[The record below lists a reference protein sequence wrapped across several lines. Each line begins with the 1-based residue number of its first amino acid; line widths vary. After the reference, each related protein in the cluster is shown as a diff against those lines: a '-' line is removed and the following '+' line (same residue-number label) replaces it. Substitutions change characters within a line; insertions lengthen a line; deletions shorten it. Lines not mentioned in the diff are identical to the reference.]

1 MRLKGVVLRRS
12 LTNVFVDTRSPPVF
26 AEDIILWIRLPIF
39 FSQKC
44 INFSFTVS
52 CA

>member
-1 MRLKGVVLRRS
+1 MRLKDVVLGKS
-12 LTNVFVDTRSPPVF
+12 LTNVFVDIRSPPVF
-26 AEDIILWIRLPIF
+26 AEDIILWISLPIF

-44 INFSFTVS
+44 IKFSFTVS